1 VPAEWRSNHALTA
14 LFGLTAGVAA
24 ERKVT
29 SLDATRNMTQVVDAT
44 PLLPADKSG
53 NSRSRESP
61 LLLCLGELRSERPV
75 LKKERDMKLSI
86 LNLRLVGVAAAAF
99 VSAQTANA
107 QTVALVTINQQAL
120 FFNQINDGA
129 KQAADKAGAKLV
141 IFNANNVAAA
151 QNSAI
156 EDYIAQKVDGIV
168 LVAIDV
174 NGVKPAVTA
183 AKNAGIP
190 VVAIDARIPD
200 GDNAAFIGVDN
211 KGAGEQIGKYFA
223 DYAKNK
229 MGGSAKVGIV
239 GALNSFIQNQRL
251 DGFKTAAQA
260 DSGVKFL
267 DTVDGQNIQDV
278 ALTAAE
284 NLMTAN
290 PDMNA
295 LYATGEPA
303 LVGAI
308 SAVTSQQRTD
318 KVKVF
323 GWDLTAQA
331 IKGIDDGW
339 IVAVVQ
345 QDPFQ
350 EGVAG
355 VETVLKIKKGEKVN
369 PSIDIPV
376 TIVTKDNV
384 DKFRG
389 LFK

>member
-1 VPAEWRSNHALTA
+1 MRLSMTR
-14 LFGLTAGVAA
+14 FGLISIAATAF
-24 ERKVT
+24 
-29 SLDATRNMTQVVDAT
+29 L
-44 PLLPADKSG
+44 
-53 NSRSRESP
+53 
-61 LLLCLGELRSERPV
+61 
-75 LKKERDMKLSI
+75 
-86 LNLRLVGVAAAAF
+86 
-99 VSAQTANA
+99 SAQAANA

-168 LVAIDV
+168 LIAIDV

-251 DGFKTAAQA
+251 DGFKAAAQGE
-260 DSGVKFL
+260 GVKFL

-308 SAVTSQQRTD
+308 SAVTSQQGTG

-331 IKGIDDGW
+331 IKGIDEGW

-355 VETVLKIKKGEKVN
+355 VETVLKIKKGETVN

-384 DKFRG
+384 DKFRS

>member
-1 VPAEWRSNHALTA
+1 MISSSKIKRKVAVAA
-14 LFGLTAGVAA
+14 VLFGLGFATAA
-24 ERKVT
+24 EAET
-29 SLDATRNMTQVVDAT
+29 
-44 PLLPADKSG
+44 
-53 NSRSRESP
+53 
-61 LLLCLGELRSERPV
+61 
-75 LKKERDMKLSI
+75 I
-86 LNLRLVGVAAAAF
+86 
-99 VSAQTANA
+99 
-107 QTVALVTINQQAL
+107 ALVTINQQAL

-129 KQAADKAGAKLV
+129 KAAADKAGAKLV
-141 IFNANNVAAA
+141 IFNANNQAAA

-156 EDYIAQKVDGIV
+156 EDYITQKVDGIV

-174 NGVKPAVTA
+174 NGVKPAITA

-223 DYAKNK
+223 DYAKNS
-229 MGGSAKVGIV
+229 MGGKAKVGIV

-251 DGFKTAAQA
+251 DGFKAAAQS
-260 DSGVKFL
+260 DGVTFL

-278 ALTAAE
+278 ALTASE

-290 PDMNA
+290 PDMMA
-295 LYATGEPA
+295 IYATGEPA
-303 LVGAI
+303 LIGAI
-308 SAVTSQQRTD
+308 SAVTSQNATD

-331 IKGIDDGW
+331 IKGIDEGW

-345 QDPFQ
+345 QDPYK
-350 EGVAG
+350 EGEAG
-355 VETVLKIKKGEKVN
+355 VNTILKLKKGEKIEPN
-369 PSIDIPV
+369 IDIPV
-376 TIVTKDNV
+376 TIVTKENV
-384 DKFRG
+384 DKFRS

>member
-1 VPAEWRSNHALTA
+1 MISLRQALLGA
-14 LFGLTAGVAA
+14 GLLVAA
-24 ERKVT
+24 
-29 SLDATRNMTQVVDAT
+29 
-44 PLLPADKSG
+44 SG
-53 NSRSRESP
+53 
-61 LLLCLGELRSERPV
+61 L
-75 LKKERDMKLSI
+75 
-86 LNLRLVGVAAAAF
+86 AAGA
-99 VSAQTANA
+99 ANA
-107 QTVALVTINQQAL
+107 TTIALVTINQQAL
-120 FFNQINDGA
+120 FFNQVNDGA
-129 KQAADKAGAKLV
+129 KAAADKNGVTLV
-141 IFNANNVAAA
+141 VFNANNQAAA

-156 EDYIAQKVDGIV
+156 EDYITQKVDGIV
-168 LVAIDV
+168 LLAIDV
-174 NGVKPAVTA
+174 NGVKPAISD
-183 AKNAGIP
+183 AKKAGIP

-223 DYAKNK
+223 DYVKAK
-229 MGGSAKVGIV
+229 MGGAAKVGIV

-251 DGFKTAAQA
+251 DGFKGAAGGA
-260 DSGVKFL
+260 GVKFL

-278 ALTAAE
+278 ALTASE

-318 KVKVF
+318 KVKLF

-331 IKGIDDGW
+331 IKGIDEGW

-345 QDPFQ
+345 QDPYQ
-350 EGVAG
+350 EGQAG
-355 VETVLKIKKGEKVN
+355 VETILKIKKGEKVE

-376 TIVTKDNV
+376 TIVTKENV
-384 DKFRG
+384 DKYRSM
-389 LFK
+389 FK

>member
-1 VPAEWRSNHALTA
+1 MRNVTRRQ
-14 LFGLTAGVAA
+14 LFGASAAVALMLSAGGAMAA
-24 ERKVT
+24 DT
-29 SLDATRNMTQVVDAT
+29 TI
-44 PLLPADKSG
+44 G
-53 NSRSRESP
+53 
-61 LLLCLGELRSERPV
+61 
-75 LKKERDMKLSI
+75 
-86 LNLRLVGVAAAAF
+86 
-99 VSAQTANA
+99 
-107 QTVALVTINQQAL
+107 LVTINQQAL

-129 KQAADKAGAKLV
+129 QAATDKAGVKLV
-141 IFNANNVAAA
+141 IFNANNKPDA
-151 QNSAI
+151 QNTAI
-156 EDYIAQKVDGIV
+156 EDYITQKVDGIV

-174 NGVKPAVTA
+174 NGVKPAISA
-183 AKNAGIP
+183 AKKAGIP

-211 KGAGEQIGKYFA
+211 EGAGEQIGKYFA
-223 DYAKNK
+223 AYAKSD

-251 DGFKTAAQA
+251 DGFKKAVQA
-260 DSGVKFL
+260 SGDNVKFL
-267 DTVDGQNIQDV
+267 GTVDGQNVQDV

-290 PDMNA
+290 PDMTA

-303 LVGAI
+303 LIGAV
-308 SAVTSQQRTD
+308 SAVASQNMTK

-331 IKGIDDGW
+331 IKGIDEGW
-339 IVAVVQ
+339 VVAVVQ
-345 QDPFQ
+345 QDPYQ

-355 VETVLKIKKGEKVN
+355 VESILKIKKGETV
-369 PSIDIPV
+369 PASIDIPV
-376 TIVTKDNV
+376 TIVTKENV

>member
-1 VPAEWRSNHALTA
+1 MRLPMTRL
-14 LFGLTAGVAA
+14 GLVGIAGVAF
-24 ERKVT
+24 
-29 SLDATRNMTQVVDAT
+29 
-44 PLLPADKSG
+44 
-53 NSRSRESP
+53 
-61 LLLCLGELRSERPV
+61 LGAHAV
-75 LKKERDMKLSI
+75 
-86 LNLRLVGVAAAAF
+86 
-99 VSAQTANA
+99 NA
-107 QTVALVTINQQAL
+107 QTVAVVTTNQQAL
-120 FFNQINDGA
+120 FFNQVSDGA
-129 KQAADKAGAKLV
+129 KQAAAKAGAKLV
-141 IFNANNVAAA
+141 IFDANNVAAA

-156 EDYIAQKVDGIV
+156 EDYVAQKVDGIV
-168 LVAIDV
+168 LLAIDV

-190 VVAIDARIPD
+190 VVAIDSRIPD

-211 KGAGEQIGKYFA
+211 KGAGEQIGKFFD
-223 DYAKNK
+223 DYVKNT

-251 DGFKTAAQA
+251 DGFKAAAQA
-260 DSGVKFL
+260 ESGVKFL

-290 PDMNA
+290 PDMSA

-308 SAVTSQQRTD
+308 SAVTSQQATG

-369 PSIDIPV
+369 PSIDIPI
-376 TIVTKDNV
+376 TIVTKENV
-384 DKFRG
+384 DKYRS

>member
-1 VPAEWRSNHALTA
+1 MEPPQTN
-14 LFGLTAGVAA
+14 
-24 ERKVT
+24 
-29 SLDATRNMTQVVDAT
+29 
-44 PLLPADKSG
+44 
-53 NSRSRESP
+53 NSSTCRSRFSLRSDEIRLPRRVSSLVQRP
-61 LLLCLGELRSERPV
+61 LPLAGKWGRFLGLECLQWLRSEKRSRNGAGASDR
-75 LKKERDMKLSI
+75 KEECDMRLSMT
-86 LNLRLVGVAAAAF
+86 RLGLIGVVAAAF
-99 VSAQTANA
+99 VSVQAANA

-168 LVAIDV
+168 LIAIDV

-183 AKNAGIP
+183 AKKAGIP

-251 DGFKTAAQA
+251 DGFKAAAQT

-308 SAVTSQQRTD
+308 SAVTSQQATG

-331 IKGIDDGW
+331 IKGIDEGW

-355 VETVLKIKKGEKVN
+355 VETVLKVKKGETVN
-369 PSIDIPV
+369 PSIDIPI
-376 TIVTKDNV
+376 TIVTKENV
-384 DKFRG
+384 DKFRS

>member
-1 VPAEWRSNHALTA
+1 MIK
-14 LFGLTAGVAA
+14 GL
-24 ERKVT
+24 
-29 SLDATRNMTQVVDAT
+29 S
-44 PLLPADKSG
+44 
-53 NSRSRESP
+53 
-61 LLLCLGELRSERPV
+61 
-75 LKKERDMKLSI
+75 
-86 LNLRLVGVAAAAF
+86 AAALAA
-99 VSAQTANA
+99 VVLGAMSAKAA
-107 QTVALVTINQQAL
+107 TVALVTINQQAL

-156 EDYIAQKVDGIV
+156 EDYIVQKVDGIV

-223 DYAKNK
+223 DYAKTK

-251 DGFKTAAQA
+251 DGFKAAA
-260 DSGVKFL
+260 GASGAKFL

-308 SAVTSQQRTD
+308 SAVTSQQATG

-355 VETVLKIKKGEKVN
+355 VETVLKIKKGEKVD
-369 PSIDIPV
+369 PSIDIPI

-384 DKFRG
+384 DKFRS

>member
-1 VPAEWRSNHALTA
+1 MEWDMKSMIKGLGVVALV
-14 LFGLTAGVAA
+14 VAA
-24 ERKVT
+24 IG
-29 SLDATRNMTQVVDAT
+29 AI
-44 PLLPADKSG
+44 PAK
-53 NSRSRESP
+53 
-61 LLLCLGELRSERPV
+61 
-75 LKKERDMKLSI
+75 
-86 LNLRLVGVAAAAF
+86 AA
-99 VSAQTANA
+99 
-107 QTVALVTINQQAL
+107 TVALVTINQQAL

-129 KQAADKAGAKLV
+129 QQAADKAGAKLV

-223 DYAKNK
+223 NYAKNT

-251 DGFKTAAQA
+251 DGFKAAA
-260 DSGVKFL
+260 GASGAKFL

-308 SAVTSQQRTD
+308 SAVTSQQATG

-331 IKGIDDGW
+331 IKGMDEGW

-355 VETVLKIKKGEKVN
+355 VETVLKIKKGEKVD
-369 PSIDIPV
+369 PSIDIPI
-376 TIVTKDNV
+376 TIVTKENV
-384 DKFRG
+384 DKFRS

>member
-1 VPAEWRSNHALTA
+1 MSNPRKLLIGVGMLAAVGLVAGTA
-14 LFGLTAGVAA
+14 
-24 ERKVT
+24 R
-29 SLDATRNMTQVVDAT
+29 ATT
-44 PLLPADKSG
+44 
-53 NSRSRESP
+53 
-61 LLLCLGELRSERPV
+61 
-75 LKKERDMKLSI
+75 I
-86 LNLRLVGVAAAAF
+86 
-99 VSAQTANA
+99 
-107 QTVALVTINQQAL
+107 ALVTINQQAL
-120 FFNQINDGA
+120 FFNQVNDGA
-129 KQAADKAGAKLV
+129 QAAADKNGVKLV
-141 IFNANNVAAA
+141 VFNANNVPAA

-156 EDYIAQKVDGIV
+156 EDYITQKVDGII
-168 LVAIDV
+168 LLAIDV
-174 NGVKPAVTA
+174 NGVKPAISD
-183 AKNAGIP
+183 AKKAGIP
-190 VVAIDARIPD
+190 VVAVDARIPN

-223 DYAKNK
+223 EYVKTK

-251 DGFKTAAQA
+251 DGFKSAALA
-260 DSGVKFL
+260 GGVTFL
-267 DTVDGQNIQDV
+267 DTVDGQNVQDV

-331 IKGIDDGW
+331 VKGIDEGW
-339 IVAVVQ
+339 IIAVVQ
-345 QDPFQ
+345 QDPYQ
-350 EGVAG
+350 EGATG
-355 VETVLKIKKGEKVN
+355 VDTLLKLKMGEAIQ

-376 TIVTKDNV
+376 TIVTKENV
-384 DKFRG
+384 EKYRS

>member
-1 VPAEWRSNHALTA
+1 MRSSMMRLGLIGIAATA
-14 LFGLTAGVAA
+14 FL
-24 ERKVT
+24 
-29 SLDATRNMTQVVDAT
+29 
-44 PLLPADKSG
+44 
-53 NSRSRESP
+53 
-61 LLLCLGELRSERPV
+61 
-75 LKKERDMKLSI
+75 
-86 LNLRLVGVAAAAF
+86 
-99 VSAQTANA
+99 SAQAANA

-156 EDYIAQKVDGIV
+156 EDYITQKVDGIV
-168 LVAIDV
+168 LIAIDV

-183 AKNAGIP
+183 AKKAGIP

-223 DYAKNK
+223 DYAKTT

-251 DGFKTAAQA
+251 DGFKAAAQGA
-260 DSGVKFL
+260 GVKFL

-331 IKGIDDGW
+331 IKGIDEGW

-355 VETVLKIKKGEKVN
+355 VETVLKVKKGDKVD

-376 TIVTKDNV
+376 TIVTKENV
-384 DKFRG
+384 DKFRS

>member
-1 VPAEWRSNHALTA
+1 MRLSMTHL
-14 LFGLTAGVAA
+14 GLIG
-24 ERKVT
+24 
-29 SLDATRNMTQVVDAT
+29 
-44 PLLPADKSG
+44 
-53 NSRSRESP
+53 
-61 LLLCLGELRSERPV
+61 
-75 LKKERDMKLSI
+75 I
-86 LNLRLVGVAAAAF
+86 AAAAF
-99 VSAQTANA
+99 LSAQTANA

-168 LVAIDV
+168 LIAIDV
-174 NGVKPAVTA
+174 NGVKPAITA
-183 AKNAGIP
+183 AKKAGIP

-223 DYAKNK
+223 DYAKTK

-251 DGFKTAAQA
+251 DGFKAAAQGA
-260 DSGVKFL
+260 GVKFL

-308 SAVTSQQRTD
+308 SAVTSQQGTG

-331 IKGIDDGW
+331 IKGIDEGW

-355 VETVLKIKKGEKVN
+355 VETVLKVKKGEKVD

-376 TIVTKDNV
+376 SIVTKENV

>member
-1 VPAEWRSNHALTA
+1 MTRTIARWALATA
-14 LFGLTAGVAA
+14 L
-24 ERKVT
+24 
-29 SLDATRNMTQVVDAT
+29 
-44 PLLPADKSG
+44 
-53 NSRSRESP
+53 
-61 LLLCLGELRSERPV
+61 
-75 LKKERDMKLSI
+75 
-86 LNLRLVGVAAAAF
+86 AAAAIGATQA
-99 VSAQTANA
+99 SAE
-107 QTVALVTINQQAL
+107 TVALVTINQQAL

-141 IFNANNVAAA
+141 IFNANNQAAA

-174 NGVKPAVTA
+174 NGVKPAITA
-183 AKNAGIP
+183 AKKAGIP

-211 KGAGEQIGKYFA
+211 KGAGEEIGKYFV
-223 DYAKNK
+223 DYVKNK
-229 MGGSAKVGIV
+229 MGGAAKVGIV

-251 DGFKTAAQA
+251 DGFKAAA
-260 DSGVKFL
+260 KGAPGIKFL
-267 DTVDGQNIQDV
+267 DTVDGQNVQDI

-290 PDMNA
+290 PDMTA

-331 IKGIDDGW
+331 IKGIDEGW

-355 VETVLKIKKGEKVN
+355 VETILKLKKDEKVN

-376 TIVTKDNV
+376 TIVTKENV
-384 DKFRG
+384 DKFRS

>member
-1 VPAEWRSNHALTA
+1 MTRTIARWAL
-14 LFGLTAGVAA
+14 
-24 ERKVT
+24 
-29 SLDATRNMTQVVDAT
+29 AT
-44 PLLPADKSG
+44 
-53 NSRSRESP
+53 
-61 LLLCLGELRSERPV
+61 V
-75 LKKERDMKLSI
+75 L
-86 LNLRLVGVAAAAF
+86 AAAAIGATQA
-99 VSAQTANA
+99 SAE
-107 QTVALVTINQQAL
+107 TVALVTINQQAL

-141 IFNANNVAAA
+141 IFNANNQAAA

-174 NGVKPAVTA
+174 NGVKPAITA
-183 AKNAGIP
+183 AKKAGIP

-211 KGAGEQIGKYFA
+211 KGAGEEIGKYFV
-223 DYAKNK
+223 DYVKNK
-229 MGGSAKVGIV
+229 MGGAAKVGIV

-251 DGFKTAAQA
+251 DGFKAAA
-260 DSGVKFL
+260 KEVPGIKFL
-267 DTVDGQNIQDV
+267 DTVDGQNVQDI

-290 PDMNA
+290 PDMTA

-318 KVKVF
+318 KVKIF

-331 IKGIDDGW
+331 IKGIDEGW

-355 VETVLKIKKGEKVN
+355 VETILKLKKGEKVN

-376 TIVTKDNV
+376 TIVTKENV
-384 DKFRG
+384 DKFRS